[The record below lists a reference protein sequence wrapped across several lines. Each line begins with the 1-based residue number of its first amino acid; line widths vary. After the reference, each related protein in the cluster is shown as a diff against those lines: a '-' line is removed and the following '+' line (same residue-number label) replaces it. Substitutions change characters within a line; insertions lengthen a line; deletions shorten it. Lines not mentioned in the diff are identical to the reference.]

1 MAQVI
6 FIKNDGSKLV
16 TEIPTGTTLL
26 EAAQSNGLDV
36 EGTCEGSM
44 ACSTCHMVVAKSW
57 YNKLPPPGDEELDML
72 DLTYGLTRTSRLGCQ
87 LVVGAELDGLVV
99 SLPQITRNMME

>member
-1 MAQVI
+1 MTQVI
-6 FIKNDGSKLV
+6 FIRNDGSKLV
-16 TEIPTGTTLL
+16 AEVPTGATLL
-26 EAAQSNGLDV
+26 EVAQSNGLDV

-44 ACSTCHMVVAKSW
+44 ACSTCHMVIAESW
-57 YNKLPPPGDEELDML
+57 YNKLPPAGEEELDML

-87 LVVGAELDGLVV
+87 LVVEAELDGLVV